1 MVPPVRHHHHSL
13 HLTISRF
20 WFTGLTHFLSTHGR
34 LDVCDGAYRRRSL
47 EQENSTSGSSG
58 CIFGALDGEPGLQ
71 SKNEGVDLVHLGQAP
86 SLAALRGPFVIYDG
100 RAG

>member
-1 MVPPVRHHHHSL
+1 MCAMVPIGAAVWSKKTA
-13 HLTISRF
+13 HLAA
-20 WFTGLTHFLSTHGR
+20 LAAYLVLST
-34 LDVCDGAYRRRSL
+34 VSL
-47 EQENSTSGSSG
+47 G
-58 CIFGALDGEPGLQ
+58 CRAVQ